1 MKQNTDPPASFTSQS
16 SGTCQSFNRRE
27 FGIAVTSAALA
38 AGTAKGSGEAN
49 AVSGN
54 PNQAG
59 SITDVPG
66 ILVGH
71 YTDGRRPTGCT
82 VVLTGDG
89 AVCGVDVRGSAPGTR
104 ETALLDPVNTVQKV
118 HGIVLSGGSAYGL
131 DTAGGVMQ
139 YLEERNIG
147 FPVSG
152 GFVPIVPAAILYD
165 LGVGDFRIRPG
176 REAGYKACQA
186 ASAEPVA
193 EGNYGAGAGATVG
206 KMFGPG
212 NAMKS
217 GIGTASIQVEDLIV
231 GAIVAVNAVGDVI
244 DPSTGKI
251 LAGARDEKGFID
263 TAGKMKKLKL
273 SGKNVKAGENTT
285 IGIVATNVE
294 LSKTEA
300 TKVAQMAH
308 DGLARAINPV
318 HLPMDGDTIF
328 ALSTGKISYPNLS
341 QVGAL
346 AAEAMALAVTR
357 AVLCARSIEGY
368 PAANELTIL
377 A

>member
-1 MKQNTDPPASFTSQS
+1 MKQKTDPPASFTSQS
-16 SGTCQSFNRRE
+16 SGICHSFNRRE

-54 PNQAG
+54 PSQAG

-71 YTDGRRPTGCT
+71 YTDDRRPTGCT
-82 VVLTGDG
+82 VVLTGEG
-89 AVCGVDVRGSAPGTR
+89 AICGVDVRGSAPGTR
-104 ETALLDPVNTVQKV
+104 EIALLDPVNTVQKV

-131 DTAGGVMQ
+131 DTASGVMQ

-147 FPVSG
+147 FPVG
-152 GFVPIVPAAILYD
+152 KGVVPIVPAAILYD
-165 LGVGDFRIRPG
+165 LGIGDFKIRPG
-176 REAGYKACQA
+176 RESGYKSCQA
-186 ASAEPVA
+186 ASAGPVS

-206 KMFGPG
+206 KMFGSKS
-212 NAMKS
+212 AMKS
-217 GIGTASIQVEDLIV
+217 GIGTASIQVEDIIV

-244 DPSTGKI
+244 NPATGQI
-251 LAGARDEKGFID
+251 LAGARDENGFLD
-263 TAGKMKKLKL
+263 TAGKLKKMKL

-285 IGIVATNVE
+285 IGIVATNVK

-300 TKVAQMAH
+300 TKMAQMAH

-328 ALSTGKISYPNLS
+328 ALSTEKIVYPNLS

-346 AAEAMALAVTR
+346 AAEAMAIAVTR
-357 AVLCARSIEGY
+357 AVLCARGIEGY
-368 PAANELTIL
+368 PAIND
-377 A
+377 